1 MDIPTNLRSIVT
13 MQLMYSVEAMAPEF
27 AQLSLVVISLVQKT
41 FLIMVN
47 FYLLAFSKN
56 PVGPDLYSANKSV

>member
-1 MDIPTNLRSIVT
+1 